1 MPNTFQ
7 LYVDGAP
14 VDAALTAKIAMLEVE
29 ENADMPGAI
38 QVTLPVDRTE
48 QGELSA
54 VSESA
59 FKPLANVAVTATAGT
74 SPLPE
79 CIFDGVVLAQ
89 KLHLE
94 SGIVHSSV
102 KVWGQD
108 YSWMMN
114 LEEKGKEWLN
124 LTDALVASSIFG
136 TYGIAPAPDNTSDDS
151 PTHTEQGHSLMQ
163 RGTDANFLRDLARR
177 NGKLFRVAGGNLPGI
192 RIGYFSKP
200 KLDGTPT
207 ATLKL
212 SDPTSANIAG
222 AEIDWDVSRPTA
234 VKASQKLFGDPSSGG
249 VSGDASS
256 SGLSPIS
263 DRDLASFAGKPMT
276 VMLTTTVDDGGELS
290 MRSKALLGESGWFV
304 RFETETDLG
313 KLGVVPR
320 VGQLFAVEGLG
331 SLHSGT
337 YYLWSAR
344 HTIEP
349 GSHKVRMVLVRNAIG
364 PEPSGGGGLGG
375 LL

>member
-1 MPNTFQ
+1 MANSFQ
-7 LYVDGAP
+7 LYLDGTP
-14 VDAALTAKIAMLEVE
+14 VDAALTAKIALLEVE

-38 QVTLPVDRTE
+38 QITMPIDRTE
-48 QGELSA
+48 QGELSN

-59 FKPLANVAVTATAGT
+59 FKPLANLAVTVTAGT
-74 SPLPE
+74 IPLPE

-94 SGIVHSSV
+94 SGIVHSSL

-114 LEEKGKEWLN
+114 LEEKSKEWLN
-124 LTDALVASSIFG
+124 MSDAIVASTIFG
-136 TYGIAPAPDNTSDDS
+136 QYGIAPSPDNSKDDS

-163 RGTDANFLRDLARR
+163 RATDANFLRDLARR
-177 NGKLFRVAGGNLPGI
+177 NGKLFRVAGTNAPNV
-192 RIGYFSKP
+192 RMGYFSKP
-200 KLDGTPT
+200 NLDGSPV

-212 SDPTSANIAG
+212 NDASAANVAG
-222 AEIDWDVSRPTA
+222 VDIDWDVSRPTA
-234 VKASQKLFGDPSSGG
+234 VTASQKLFADK
-249 VSGDASS
+249 SS
-256 SGLSPIS
+256 SGVKGDQTTSGLNPLS
-263 DRDLASFAGKPMT
+263 DRDLATFAGKTNT
-276 VMLTTTVDDGGELS
+276 VMLTAPVDDGGELG
-290 MRSKALLGESGWFV
+290 MRAKAVLCESGWFV

-320 VGQLFAVEGLG
+320 VGQLFQVDGLG
-331 SLHSGT
+331 SLHSGK

-344 HTIEP
+344 HSIGP
-349 GSHKVRMVLVRNAIG
+349 DSHKVRMILVRNAIG
-364 PEPSGGGGLGG
+364 PEPSGAGGLGG